1 MKKSKA
7 KIWLLLAAAA
17 LCCAAFVWYVC
28 MERRDE
34 DRESPEISFT
44 GDEIFLSVSSP
55 EAALLEGVSA
65 WDSRD
70 GVVTGSLVV
79 ESVSSISADKAVTVT
94 YAAFDRAGNV
104 AKAQRTVRYTDYESP
119 RFALSQPLVFAAGRY
134 TDVMKLIAAEDA
146 IDGPLTDKIK
156 ATLVGGE
163 GSISEVGVHEVE
175 FRVTNSMGETIYL
188 TVPVEVYQTGAYNA
202 SLTLSENLLYLPKN
216 AVFSPRDYLTG
227 MTAAGREIP
236 LDGGEA
242 EVSVAIQSN
251 VDTRTPG
258 SYSVTYTVKSGPY
271 TGYTRLMV
279 VVEE

>member
-28 MERRDE
+28 TERRNE
-34 DRESPEISFT
+34 DREPPEITFAE
-44 GDEIFLSVSSP
+44 DEISLSVSSA
-55 EAALLEGVSA
+55 EEALLEGVSA

-79 ESVSSISADKAVTVT
+79 ESVSGIAADKMVTVT

-104 AKAQRTVRYTDYESP
+104 AKAQRTARYTDYESP
-119 RFALSQPLVFAAGRY
+119 RFTLSQPLMFTAGRY
-134 TDVMKLIAAEDA
+134 TDVMSLVGAEDA
-146 IDGPLTDKIK
+146 IDGSLTDRIK

-163 GSISEVGVHEVE
+163 GSISEVGVHDVE
-175 FRVTNSMGETIYL
+175 FRVTNSMGETVYL
-188 TVPVEVYQTGAYNA
+188 TAPVEVYETGTYNA

-216 AVFSPRDYLTG
+216 AAFSPRDYLTG
-227 MTAAGREIP
+227 MTAAGRDIP
-236 LDGGEA
+236 LDGSGD
-242 EVSVAIQSN
+242 EVSVEIQSDVN
-251 VDTRTPG
+251 TRTPG

-271 TGYTRLMV
+271 TGYTRLLV

>member
-28 MERRDE
+28 TERRNE
-34 DRESPEISFT
+34 DREPPEISFAE
-44 GDEIFLSVSSP
+44 DEISLSVSSP

-79 ESVSSISADKAVTVT
+79 ESVSGISADRTVTVT

-104 AKAQRTVRYTDYESP
+104 AKAQRAARYTDYESP
-119 RFALSQPLVFAAGRY
+119 RFTLSQPLVFTAGRY
-134 TDVMKLIAAEDA
+134 IDVMSLVGAEDA
-146 IDGPLTDKIK
+146 IDGSLTDRIK

-163 GSISEVGVHEVE
+163 GGISEVGVHQVE

-188 TVPVEVYQTGAYNA
+188 TAPVEICQAGAYNA
-202 SLTLSENLLYLPKN
+202 SLTLRENLLYLPKN
-216 AVFSPRDYLTG
+216 AVFSPRDHLTG
-227 MTAAGREIP
+227 MTAAGRDIP
-236 LDGGEA
+236 LDGGED
-242 EVSVAIQSN
+242 EVSVEIQSD
-251 VDTRTPG
+251 VDARTPG